1 MSEAEKFLN
10 QAAICENRIEL
21 LIDKIER
28 LKDMRFRI
36 TSQIGSDVVSGTR
49 SKSKLEDIT
58 LNLVDL
64 ECELESA
71 QAALPYKQLAVRSII
86 AKVDDLMQREI
97 LTERY
102 INRKPMVQIAFEQ
115 GMSKRNAYRIHKEA
129 IKAVERIINDDRK

>member
-10 QAAICENRIEL
+10 QAERCEKKIEL

-36 TSQIGSDVVSGTR
+36 TSQFGSDVVSGTR

-58 LNLVDL
+58 LNMVDL
-64 ECELESA
+64 ECELETE
-71 QAALPYKQLAVRSII
+71 QAALPFMQLAVRSII
-86 AKVDDLMQREI
+86 AKVDDLKQREI

-115 GMSKRNAYRIHKEA
+115 CTSKRNAYRIHKEA
-129 IKAVERIINDDRK
+129 IKSVERIINDDRR

>member
-36 TSQIGSDVVSGTR
+36 TSQLGSDVVSGTR

-64 ECELESA
+64 ECELETE
-71 QAALPYKQLAVRSII
+71 QAALPFMKLAVRSII
-86 AKVDDLMQREI
+86 AKVDDIKQREI

-115 GMSKRNAYRIHKEA
+115 GTSKRNAYRVHKEA
-129 IKAVERIINDDRK
+129 IRSVERIINDDRK